1 MNLKQAPK
9 IVANAEEEIDAYIV
23 SHSDA
28 EPEWAARTYRETHL
42 QVVNPRMASGH
53 LQGRIL
59 KMLVRM
65 ARPKRILEI
74 GTFTGYA
81 SLCMAEGLDADGH
94 LDTLEINDELEE
106 FILTQFQNS
115 PFNDK
120 ITLHIGDAIEIIQQ
134 LDHTY
139 DFVFIDAD
147 KRLYE
152 QYFELILPKV
162 PPGGFILID
171 NTLWDG
177 KVLLEHPLPTDHQ
190 TIAIKA
196 FNNAIA
202 QDERI
207 EKVILPLRDGL
218 TIVRKR

>member
-9 IVANAEEEIDAYIV
+9 IVADAEQEIDAYIC

-28 EPEWAARTYRETHL
+28 EPEWAARCYRETHL

-59 KMLVRM
+59 KMLVSM
-65 ARPKRILEI
+65 VRPKRILEI

-81 SLCMAEGLDADGH
+81 SLCLAEGLNGDGH

-106 FILTQFQNS
+106 FLLSQFKQS
-115 PFNDK
+115 PFDEK
-120 ITLHIGDAIEIIQQ
+120 ISLHIGDAVNIIPL
-134 LDHTY
+134 LDHQY
-139 DFVFIDAD
+139 DLVFIDAD
-147 KRLYE
+147 KRLYAE
-152 QYFELILPKV
+152 YFELILPKV
-162 PPGGFILID
+162 PSGGFILID

-177 KVLLEHPLPTDHQ
+177 KVLLEHPAANDHQ
-190 TIAIKA
+190 TIAIQA
-196 FNNAIA
+196 FNGALAN
-202 QDERI
+202 DKRV

-218 TIVRKR
+218 TIVKKL